1 MTLPMMHYIVSGVDP
16 GPDRC
21 GYALLEV
28 LVASGKL
35 ASASIVDG
43 SWRPADAYRHGLTP
57 CSYVFVERPSGVKIA
72 AASNALLDTA
82 IVAGEWYANLQPAS
96 YYITLAQWRGALLR
110 TATGSDKQVRALV
123 DGLAACGFLTGLEHV
138 NHEARPHVYDAIG
151 AALGG
156 LVHYGVAKIVL
167 PSSVE
172 VDILKAKAND
182 KQKRKAKAARK
193 SRVVGR

>member
-1 MTLPMMHYIVSGVDP
+1 MMFYNVSGIDP
-16 GPDRC
+16 GPYRC
-21 GYALLEV
+21 GYAS
-28 LVASGKL
+28 LVVAVVCGKVE
-35 ASASIVDG
+35 SATIKEG
-43 SWRPADAYRHGLTP
+43 SWCFSGAYKLGVVPHDR
-57 CSYVFVERPSGVKIA
+57 SFIERPSGIKVA

-82 IVAGEWYANLQPAS
+82 VVAGEWYAHLQPVS
-96 YYITLAQWRGALLR
+96 YYITAAQWRGALLR
-110 TATGSDKQVRALV
+110 TATGSDKQVRALI

-182 KQKRKAKAARK
+182 KQKRKTKAARK

>member
-1 MTLPMMHYIVSGVDP
+1 MWCPADTCTLP
-16 GPDRC
+16 
-21 GYALLEV
+21 
-28 LVASGKL
+28 
-35 ASASIVDG
+35 
-43 SWRPADAYRHGLTP
+43 YRHHTYIEKP
-57 CSYVFVERPSGVKIA
+57 CGIIYERKRGPE
-72 AASNALLDTA
+72 LLATA
-82 IVAGEWYANLQPAS
+82 VVAGEWFERARTISANRD
-96 YYITLAQWRGALLR
+96 YITAAQWRGALLR

-156 LVHYGVAKIVL
+156 LAHYGVAKIVL

-182 KQKRKAKAARK
+182 VQKRKAKAARK
-193 SRVVGR
+193 SCVVGR